1 MKFGDRIKEQRIKFE
16 MTQSDVAKELFTSR
30 QTISN
35 WEKGKNYPDL
45 DMLIKI
51 SDFFHVSIDSL
62 LREDKDLK
70 NTLNRE
76 KTNKHFMPLSDFI
89 GIAIGFWFILQPYV
103 VTNDL
108 WSKIANL
115 GLAISMFGIIISV
128 SHFTAYISNS
138 PVWRRIDSFF
148 NAIHLPIII
157 GVIML
162 AVALFV
168 LFPDK
173 FFELNL
179 IDKSNLYFGILI
191 LILSAFNI
199 ILELINWILNRML
212 ERSK

>member
-1 MKFGDRIKEQRIKFE
+1 MKFGNRIKEQRIKFE

-128 SHFTAYISNS
+128 SHFTAYISDS

-168 LFPDK
+168 LPDK

>member
-1 MKFGDRIKEQRIKFE
+1 

-128 SHFTAYISNS
+128 SHFTAYISDS

-191 LILSAFNI
+191 LSAFNI
-199 ILELINWILNRML
+199 ILELINWIW
-212 ERSK
+212 

>member
-1 MKFGDRIKEQRIKFE
+1 MNEANI
-16 MTQSDVAKELFTSR
+16 SDLFL
-30 QTISN
+30 
-35 WEKGKNYPDL
+35 K
-45 DMLIKI
+45 LIKI

-128 SHFTAYISNS
+128 SHFTAYISDS
-138 PVWRRIDSFF
+138 PVWRRTSNFF
-148 NAIHLPIII
+148 KANLLPIVI
-157 GVIML
+157 GLIML
-162 AVALFV
+162 TVALFV
-168 LFPDK
+168 LFPGK

-179 IDKSNLYFGILI
+179 SDKSNLYFGILI

-199 ILELINWILNRML
+199 ILEFINWILNRML